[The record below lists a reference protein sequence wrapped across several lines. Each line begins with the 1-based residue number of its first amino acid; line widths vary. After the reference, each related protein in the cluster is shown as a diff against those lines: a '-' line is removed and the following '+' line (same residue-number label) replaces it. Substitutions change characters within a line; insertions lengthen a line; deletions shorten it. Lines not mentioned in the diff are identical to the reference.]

1 MKISVIIMAYNR
13 RNFLRYA
20 IYSVLNQSL
29 DRSSFEILLIKNF
42 KDEQIDTLCFER
54 GIQVI
59 LTPNVPIGEYIS
71 IALKNSS
78 GEVLCFLDDDD
89 AFEENKLE
97 TIYNEFSSN
106 QDLMFMRNNWS
117 LIDSE
122 GGPIREHSRET
133 TTSMVPVEYYDI
145 NYVIK
150 KVGIEYRWN
159 MSCISVRREI
169 FCGFEEYLPSIIAAQ
184 DLIIFYMA
192 ASRSKVLARCNLPLT
207 RYRVH
212 ENSMTKL
219 KGPNNDALR
228 EYNSLN
234 LLINYLGD
242 GIVKED
248 LKKAAI
254 KMRSIS
260 VWDGSQFSR
269 RELRLLL
276 NSYLQKRLYNL
287 YDLFVLLFIF
297 IVVTLGSTVGGK
309 GIRFIRK
316 GIDIF
321 WSYEENY

>member
-13 RNFLRYA
+13 RNFIKYA
-20 IYSVLNQSL
+20 IDSVLNQSL
-29 DRSSFEILLIKNF
+29 DKSSFEILLIKNF
-42 KDEQIDTLCFER
+42 KDEQIDTFCFER

-97 TIYNEFSSN
+97 TTYNEFSRN
-106 QDLMFMRNNWS
+106 KDLMFMRNNWS

-122 GGPIREHSRET
+122 GGPIREPSRET
-133 TTSMVPVEYYDI
+133 TTSMVSVEYYNV

-150 KVGIEYRWN
+150 KVGIEFRWN

-169 FCGFEEYLPSIIAAQ
+169 FGGFEEYLPSIIAAQ
-184 DLIIFYMA
+184 DLIIFYIA
-192 ASRSKVLARCNLPLT
+192 ASRNKVLARCNLPLT

-212 ENSMTKL
+212 ENSMTKV
-219 KGPNNDALR
+219 KGANNDALR
-228 EYNSLN
+228 EYNSMN
-234 LLINYLGD
+234 PLINYLPE

-248 LKKAAI
+248 LEKATA

-260 VWDGSQFSR
+260 IWDGSQFTR
-269 RELRLLL
+269 RDLRLLL
-276 NSYLQKRLYNL
+276 NSYLRNRLYNI
-287 YDLFVLLFIF
+287 YDLLVLFFIF
-297 IVVTLGSTVGGK
+297 IVVTLGSTVGSK
-309 GIRFIRK
+309 GIRVIRK